1 MIKPDF
7 TKVTDLFLTYPF
19 ELDKHHHSFT
29 NFYDELISL
38 IPDDIHL
45 YLIVNNNSALERVV
59 NLFPNKNLDVVVIK
73 QFYEIWLRD
82 IMGFNCG
89 DKIVKPI
96 FKPDYYKD
104 VYTKSYLELVDKQV
118 REIIGK
124 TIRKEIVDIPLVWD
138 GGNLITNGKLGFIN
152 DKIIK
157 DNNGLSLA
165 QIEQT
170 INQYLGIESIIIPT
184 FKYDKLGHADGS
196 ISFIDENTV
205 CIASYPDDKFYNED
219 NIYIDKLLN
228 IVKELGFNIVRTLE
242 KPIDEKSR
250 LGNDFLYSSRGC
262 YVNNLI
268 INDTLILPEFTF
280 TDQNDSNY
288 YNNAN
293 LSILSNY
300 FNNVIPINC
309 DLISKDGGVIR
320 CLSFTN

>member
-29 NFYDELISL
+29 DFYDELISL
-38 IPDDIHL
+38 IPDSIHQF
-45 YLIVNNNSALERVV
+45 LIVNNNKALERLVK
-59 NLFPNKNLDVVVIK
+59 LFPNKNLDVVVIK

-104 VYTKSYLELVDKQV
+104 VYTKSYLEIVDKQV
-118 REIIGK
+118 REIISK
-124 TIRKEIVDIPLVWD
+124 TINKEVIDIPLVWD
-138 GGNLITNGKLGFIN
+138 GGNLITNGKVGFIN

-157 DNNGLSLA
+157 DNKGLSLA
-165 QIEQT
+165 QIEEI
-170 INQYLGIESIIIPT
+170 INKHLDIEPIIIPT

-196 ISFIDENTV
+196 ISFINENTV

-219 NIYIDKLLN
+219 NNYINKLLK
-228 IVKELGFNIVRTLE
+228 IVEEQGFNIVRTLE
-242 KPIDEKSR
+242 KPINGKSR
-250 LGNDFLYSSRGC
+250 QGKDFLFSATGC

-268 INDTLILPEFTF
+268 LNDTLILPQFILIDEEE
-280 TDQNDSNY
+280 SSY

-293 LSILSNY
+293 ALIMSDQFS
-300 FNNVIPINC
+300 NVIQINC
-309 DLISKDGGVIR
+309 NLISKEGGVVR
-320 CLSFTN
+320 CLSFVN